1 MGVFKKG
8 KNWYI
13 DYYVH
18 GKRKRESIGP
28 SKELAQTILKKRK
41 VQIAEN
47 KFLDIRRVDKIRFK
61 DMSREYFEIYS
72 KPNKRSF
79 SRDQTI
85 INHLDKFFAGK
96 YLHEITV
103 VDIERYKRHRLS
115 QVTKSTVNRE
125 LACLKHIFKKAKEWG
140 KTNHNPSQKIR
151 LLKTVSPRIR
161 YLETE
166 EIEALYNTSASY
178 LKPIILTAVHAGMRK
193 GELLNLKW
201 KDLDFHNRLIY
212 LSDTKGANKRE
223 IPMNEV
229 VYKMFLR
236 VRKNPNSP
244 YVFCHKNGKPYKD
257 LRASLDKAAKEAE
270 IERFR
275 FHDLRH
281 TFASH
286 LVMAGVDL
294 KTVQEL
300 LGHKTI
306 EMTLRYSHLSPDHKK
321 EAVEVLGRLMDTTGR
336 KKERAKNRHPEIIAS
351 R

>member
-1 MGVFKKG
+1 MK
-8 KNWYI
+8 
-13 DYYVH
+13 
-18 GKRKRESIGP
+18 
-28 SKELAQTILKKRK
+28 
-41 VQIAEN
+41 
-47 KFLDIRRVDKIRFK
+47 
-61 DMSREYFEIYS
+61 
-72 KPNKRSF
+72 
-79 SRDQTI
+79 
-85 INHLDKFFAGK
+85 
-96 YLHEITV
+96 
-103 VDIERYKRHRLS
+103 
-115 QVTKSTVNRE
+115 
-125 LACLKHIFKKAKEWG
+125 
-140 KTNHNPSQKIR
+140 
-151 LLKTVSPRIR
+151 
-161 YLETE
+161 
-166 EIEALYNTSASY
+166 
-178 LKPIILTAVHAGMRK
+178 
-193 GELLNLKW
+193 LLNLKW

-321 EAVEVLGRLMDTTGR
+321 AAVEVLGRRMDTIWTP
-336 KKERAKNRHPEIIAS
+336 KEKIREEEKIELTKSLPVDEYKDAEVAKLVDAQHSGCCGVIPLGVRLPPSALFNLNLIQKFQN
-351 R
+351 